1 MKGRGLRMFG
11 LMLVAALVATG
22 FAAAKVQSNGGG
34 ASRALAASG
43 CQLNSVGGKIKHVV
57 YLQFDNTHYARDNST
72 VASDLEQMPHLLN
85 FLRSNGTLFTND
97 HTILISH
104 TAGGIV
110 STQTGLYPDRHGLNV
125 TNSYFYYSPT
135 KTPLF
140 STAFKY
146 WTDLVDDSTGANDAL
161 PNMVTDGQKTTPAPW
176 VPFTRAGCDF
186 GAISLANIELENTG
200 TGTFGDMT
208 QAFGSGSPEWNA
220 AVASNAAPSGTA
232 ARAKAL
238 TDYVGIAVHC
248 ANGGGICAST
258 PREITNSRPDNLP
271 DEPGGYVGYKA
282 LFGAKYVNPA
292 ITNGN
297 AAVNDTS
304 GHPVTDPF
312 GQPGFPGFD
321 GALAKNTLG
330 YLAQMQEAGI
340 PITWGYISDAHDN
353 HTSSFPAPFDPAFP
367 RASGPGEAD
376 YNAQLKA
383 YDDAFA
389 TFFDR
394 LKNDGIDQSN
404 TLFMVTV
411 DEGDKFAGG
420 IGTPQPDG
428 SLAYAHTNCS
438 WTTTPA
444 CPPNQIGEV
453 NYNIKAKLP
462 AGTPSFQLH
471 RDSAPTFY
479 VNGQPARTDSTLR
492 QMERNVA
499 GLNAIDPYVS
509 SSPTPVF
516 ERMADTVTEKTLHMV
531 NTDPAR
537 TPSFTAFGNPDYF
550 VTDAGP
556 FCGSN
561 PCIDYHFAWSHGDIQ
576 DVIGM
581 TWVGFVGPGIAT
593 NGVDSSTWTDH
604 TNVRPTMLSLLGL
617 QDDYGHDGR
626 VLIEALDKA
635 VIPKELNQHKKTTT
649 DLGAIYE
656 QLNAPFGQ
664 FGMDILVAST
674 RAIKSTDESLY
685 NSIEGSIATLTTQR
699 DALAGQIK
707 SALGGAAFQG
717 QQIKEQD
724 AKNWIAQA
732 QKLLNQ
738 AAALKAG

>member
-1 MKGRGLRMFG
+1 
-11 LMLVAALVATG
+11 
-22 FAAAKVQSNGGG
+22 
-34 ASRALAASG
+34 
-43 CQLNSVGGKIKHVV
+43 
-57 YLQFDNTHYARDNST
+57 
-72 VASDLEQMPHLLN
+72 
-85 FLRSNGTLFTND
+85 
-97 HTILISH
+97 
-104 TAGGIV
+104 
-110 STQTGLYPDRHGLNV
+110 
-125 TNSYFYYSPT
+125 
-135 KTPLF
+135 
-140 STAFKY
+140 
-146 WTDLVDDSTGANDAL
+146 
-161 PNMVTDGQKTTPAPW
+161 
-176 VPFTRAGCDF
+176 
-186 GAISLANIELENTG
+186 
-200 TGTFGDMT
+200 
-208 QAFGSGSPEWNA
+208 
-220 AVASNAAPSGTA
+220 
-232 ARAKAL
+232 
-238 TDYVGIAVHC
+238 
-248 ANGGGICAST
+248 
-258 PREITNSRPDNLP
+258 
-271 DEPGGYVGYKA
+271 
-282 LFGAKYVNPA
+282 
-292 ITNGN
+292 
-297 AAVNDTS
+297 
-304 GHPVTDPF
+304 
-312 GQPGFPGFD
+312 
-321 GALAKNTLG
+321 
-330 YLAQMQEAGI
+330 
-340 PITWGYISDAHDN
+340 
-353 HTSSFPAPFDPAFP
+353 
-367 RASGPGEAD
+367 
-376 YNAQLKA
+376 
-383 YDDAFA
+383 
-389 TFFDR
+389 
-394 LKNDGIDQSN
+394 
-404 TLFMVTV
+404 
-411 DEGDKFAGG
+411 
-420 IGTPQPDG
+420 
-428 SLAYAHTNCS
+428 
-438 WTTTPA
+438 
-444 CPPNQIGEV
+444 
-453 NYNIKAKLP
+453 
-462 AGTPSFQLH
+462 
-471 RDSAPTFY
+471 
-479 VNGQPARTDSTLR
+479 
-492 QMERNVA
+492 MERNVA

-707 SALGGAAFQG
+707 SALGGAAFKG